1 MLASTLYC
9 FSRASLVAGS
19 KTGRHGLVRAAYKR
33 ELFSTAAIKKL
44 NYARTGNN
52 EGVGS
57 LQTRSTVIQLLN
69 SIGSKRE
76 VEQYLK
82 YFTSVSEQ
90 QFAVIKVGGAIIS
103 DNLPELASCLA
114 FLYHVGLYPIVLHGT
129 GPQVN
134 NKLEAQG
141 IEPSYIEGIRVTDP
155 VTMTVVRE
163 CFLEQN
169 LKLVTALEQMG
180 VRARPITSGVFTA
193 DYLDKEKYQLVGN
206 ITSVCKDPIEA
217 SIKAGALPILT
228 SFAETTAGQ
237 TLNVNADVAASSLAR
252 AFEPLKV
259 VYLNEKGGIINGETG
274 EKVSVINLDEEY
286 EDLMRQS
293 WVKYGTKLKLQE
305 IKELLDYLPRTSSV
319 AIINVQDLQKELF
332 TDSGAGTM
340 IRRGYKLLKGSSMQQ
355 FGAERLRTALERD
368 PEIRSGRL
376 SVASYLKSIEETNIT
391 TYADEPMEVL
401 AIIDNDGTI
410 PRVDK
415 FLCSQ
420 AGWLNNVADNVFKTL
435 KRDFGALA
443 WEVEE
448 RDPAISWHFSN
459 SEGSFLRNGKVL
471 FWYGINDLE
480 TVVSIVDSFLR
491 RVSPTSAR
499 NSMNNAFSAKQ
510 SKRYYSIASRRAPPK
525 LQGENTSISRV
536 ALIGARG
543 HTGTNLISLIEN
555 HPYLELAYV
564 SSRQNA
570 GKPLEGY
577 TKAQIVYDNLSP
589 DDAKKLEL
597 EGAVDVWVMALPNN
611 VCKPF
616 VDAIESVQRESKIV
630 DLSADYRFVPPA
642 VAAYGL
648 PELNDRN
655 EIASAR
661 KIANPGCYATCAQL
675 SLAPLLPYM
684 TAAPVVFGVSGYSG
698 AGTTP
703 SPKNDPAVLHD
714 NLIPYS
720 LTDHIHEREISTR
733 LGTTVAFHPH
743 VAQWF
748 QGITQTISVPV
759 KKGAL
764 TQDRVS
770 SLYKEFYRGERL
782 VTIAD
787 DVPLVRA
794 IAGSHGVV
802 IGGFKV
808 NRSQDRV
815 VVVGTIDNLL
825 KGAATQCLQNIN
837 LALGYSEYEGIPTA
851 PSNAS

>member
-1 MLASTLYC
+1 MLAGALYC
-9 FSRASLVAGS
+9 LSRSSLIVGSRA
-19 KTGRHGLVRAAYKR
+19 GRHGLMRVAYKR
-33 ELFSTAAIKKL
+33 ELFSSAATRKL
-44 NYARTGNN
+44 NYARTDSS

-57 LQTRSTVIQLLN
+57 LHTRSTVIQLLN

-103 DNLPELASCLA
+103 DNLAELASCLA

-134 NKLEAQG
+134 SKLEAQG
-141 IEPSYIEGIRVTDP
+141 IEPEYIEGIRVTDP
-155 VTMTVVRE
+155 VTMSIVRE

-169 LKLVTALEQMG
+169 LKLVTALEQLG

-193 DYLDKEKYQLVGN
+193 EYLDKKKYQLVGN

-259 VYLNEKGGIINGETG
+259 VYLNEKGGIINGKTG

-286 EDLMRQS
+286 EDLMRQD
-293 WVKYGTKLKLQE
+293 WVKYGTKLKLRE

-340 IRRGYKLLKGSSMQQ
+340 IRRGYKLLKGSSMQD
-355 FGAERLRTALERD
+355 FETDRLRKALERD
-368 PEIRSGRL
+368 PEIRSGQL
-376 SVASYLKSIEETNIT
+376 SVAAYLKSIEKTNIT

-401 AIIDNDGTI
+401 AIIDKDGMV

-435 KRDFGALA
+435 KRDFGALT

-448 RDPAISWHFSN
+448 NDPAISWHFSN
-459 SEGSFLRNGKVL
+459 SEGSFLRNGRVL
-471 FWYGINDLE
+471 FWYGITDLD
-480 TVVSIVDSFLR
+480 TVVKIVAPFLR
-491 RVSPTSAR
+491 KVSPTSAR
-499 NSMNNAFSAKQ
+499 NSTGNAFSAKQ
-510 SKRYYSIASRRAPPK
+510 SKRYYSLASRRVPPK
-525 LQGENTSISRV
+525 SQGENTSISKV

-543 HTGTNLISLIEN
+543 HTGTNLISLIER
-555 HPYLELAYV
+555 HPYLELACV

-577 TKAQIVYDNLSP
+577 SKSKIVYDNLSP
-589 DDAKKLEL
+589 EDAKKLEAD
-597 EGAVDVWVMALPNN
+597 GVIDVWVMALPNN
-611 VCKPF
+611 ICKPF
-616 VDAIESVQRESKIV
+616 VDAIESVQGNSKII
-630 DLSADYRFVPPA
+630 DLSADYRFVPASVA
-642 VAAYGL
+642 VYGL

-655 EIASAR
+655 EIASAK

-684 TAAPVVFGVSGYSG
+684 TGSPVVFGVSGYSG

-733 LGTTVAFHPH
+733 LGTSVAFHPH

-764 TQDRVS
+764 TQDYVS

-782 VTIAD
+782 VAITD
-787 DVPLVRA
+787 EVPLVRS
-794 IAGSHGVV
+794 ISGSHGVV
-802 IGGFKV
+802 IGGFQV
-808 NRSQDRV
+808 NQAQDRV

-837 LALGYSEYEGIPTA
+837 LALGYGEYDGIPTA
-851 PSNAS
+851 PNSTS